1 MNYIYRLYML
11 FQLFERSA
19 EFIEKKL
26 EKNQQLELKKYILV
40 YSDDINEFQS
50 SVKRIKKAD
59 PGLKEITKVT
69 LSKPNVVKSSE
80 IEFLPCTDKDKINL
94 MKS

>member
-1 MNYIYRLYML
+1 ML

-59 PGLKEITKVT
+59 SGLKEITKVT

>member
-1 MNYIYRLYML
+1 ML

-19 EFIEKKL
+19 EFIEKKQQ
-26 EKNQQLELKKYILV
+26 KNQQLELKKYILV

-50 SVKRIKKAD
+50 SVKRIKKSD
-59 PGLKEITKVT
+59 PGLKELTKVT
-69 LSKPNVVKSSE
+69 LSKLNIVKTSE
-80 IEFLPCTDKDKINL
+80 IELLPCTDKDKINF